1 MRREQ
6 ADDELLS
13 MATKLAEKCKE
24 FNVTGQIKHICPG
37 PVVTTYEF
45 KPDPGVKY
53 SRVVSLVDDL
63 CLALKAESIRI
74 DRMPGKPHVG
84 IEVPNP
90 RRETIFLRE
99 VIESRAFQRV
109 GLETDDRARQND
121 RRAELRRRSRED
133 AALADRRHDRRG

>member
-1 MRREQ
+1 MRSEQ
-6 ADDELLS
+6 ADDELLG
-13 MATKLAEKCKE
+13 MATKLAEKCRE
-24 FNVTGQIKHICPG
+24 FNVTGQIKFICPG

-53 SRVVSLVDDL
+53 SRVTGLVDDL

-90 RRETIFLRE
+90 RRETIFQIGRASCRE
-99 VIESRAFQRV
+99 RV
-109 GLETDDRARQND
+109 
-121 RRAELRRRSRED
+121 
-133 AALADRRHDRRG
+133 